1 MSGTKFQ
8 TRSFKITEIRAKGDG
23 RFHATAN
30 AYGVRDWYGTIFDP
44 GCFKRSLDQRG
55 PRRVHLW
62 QHSFFDPI
70 GSGDHAESGSAL
82 EVEGRLNLG
91 VQRGRECYE
100 LMKEGDIDHM
110 SVGFDPIK
118 DYVADDG
125 TLHFS
130 ECRLWETSPVT
141 FAANELAIIDEVR
154 AYGYGRQDLGLVMR
168 MLEEIADPI
177 SLILSRKAAGTL
189 TLRSREEAR
198 KAADILQDLLRAQ
211 GGDPGDHSP
220 TGAGDSGLAEIS
232 DSDLRSLLD
241 AAKGI
246 SQAVI

>member
-1 MSGTKFQ
+1 MGETKFQ

-30 AYGVRDWYGTIFDP
+30 AYGVRDSYGTIFDP

-70 GSGDHAESGSAL
+70 GSGDHSESGNAL
-82 EVEGRLNLG
+82 EVEGKLNFG

-100 LMKEGDIDHM
+100 LMREGDIDHM
-110 SVGFDPIK
+110 SIGFDPIK
-118 DYVADDG
+118 WYDGDDG

-130 ECRLWETSPVT
+130 EARLWESSPVT

-154 AYGYGRQDLGLVMR
+154 MYGYGRQDLGLVMR
-168 MLEEIADPI
+168 MLDELADPV

-189 TLRSREEAR
+189 TLQDRE
-198 KAADILQDLLRAQ
+198 AAGQAANILQDLLRAQ

-220 TGAGDSGLAEIS
+220 TGATDPTPAEIS

-241 AAKGI
+241 AAKDI
-246 SQAVI
+246 NQAVI

>member
-1 MSGTKFQ
+1 MGESKFQ

-23 RFHATAN
+23 RFHAVAN

-44 GCFKRSLDQRG
+44 GCFKRSLEQRG
-55 PRRVHLW
+55 PKRVHLW

-70 GSGDHAESGSAL
+70 GSGDHVESGNAL
-82 EVEGRLNLG
+82 EVEGKLNLG

-125 TLHFS
+125 VQHFS
-130 ECRLWETSPVT
+130 ECRLWESSPVT
-141 FAANELAIIDEVR
+141 FAANELAIVDEVR
-154 AYGYGRQDLGLVMR
+154 AYGYGRQDLGLVLR
-168 MLEEIADPI
+168 MLEELADPV
-177 SLILSRKAAGTL
+177 SLILSRSAAGTL
-189 TLRSREEAR
+189 TLRSREDAR
-198 KAADILQDLLRAQ
+198 QAADILQDLLRAR

-220 TGAGDSGLAEIS
+220 TVALDSSRAEIS

-241 AAKGI
+241 MAKGI
-246 SQAVI
+246 KAVI